1 MKKKRKKLLSDLKE
15 KSKPNYKPKLKQKN
29 QIKKPGGKHTKSDS
43 LFESE
48 NWIPGLR
55 WQVFTDQMRGQR
67 QDLVILT
74 GQIAILVA
82 ISKPKL
88 IPQPLKNSREE

>member
-1 MKKKRKKLLSDLKE
+1 LSDLKE

-48 NWIPGLR
+48 NWKPGLR

-74 GQIAILVA
+74 GQTGAILPVA
-82 ISKPKL
+82 CISKPKL
-88 IPQPLKNSREE
+88 IPQPLKNRGREE